1 MVNTM
6 VDASKKKFVRYREGA
21 ALYSMGMT
29 KFQKL
34 SKDAHA
40 RIKVD
45 GIVLVNREI
54 FDRYLEAKG
63 E

>member
-34 SKDAHA
+34 SK
-40 RIKVD
+40 VD